1 MSITSP
7 ADFLKELDAEFFQ
20 HYRQLPEF
28 EFAPV
33 DYCEPDLLSN
43 LTIGN
48 SEQGKRVEPDE
59 TNPAKKLDT
68 ISSKVVT
75 LPDFIDTDAVS
86 PESPRPRISD

>member
-20 HYRQLPEF
+20 NYRQLPEF
-28 EFAPV
+28 ELTPV
-33 DYCEPDLLSN
+33 GYSEPDLLSN
-43 LTIGN
+43 LTIES
-48 SEQGKRVEPDE
+48 SEGGKRVDPDE
-59 TNPAKKLDT
+59 GEPSKKLDT

-86 PESPRPRISD
+86 PEPL